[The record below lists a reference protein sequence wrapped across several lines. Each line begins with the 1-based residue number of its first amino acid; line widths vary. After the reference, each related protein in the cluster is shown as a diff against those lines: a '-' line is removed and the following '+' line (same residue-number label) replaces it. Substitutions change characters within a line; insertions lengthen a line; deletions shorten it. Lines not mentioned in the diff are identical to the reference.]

1 MSETL
6 EQVKQASIDGDDD
19 LAAEQ
24 TERALEEGVT
34 PADIVKQAIVP
45 AIEQSGKLWKAN
57 VYFLPDVVLS
67 TEAFKVAMGV
77 VESKLAE
84 ETTDKAGRFVMGV
97 VAGDMHDLGKSI
109 VIAMLTGAGF
119 EVIDLGVDVPTDVFI
134 EKAQS
139 LNPDIL
145 GVGCYMTTTMLEL
158 KDVMR
163 LLGEKGLRDKLKVM
177 IGGVPTTQTFADE
190 VGADAWGK
198 DALDAVE
205 KAKKLMGV

>member
-1 MSETL
+1 MSEIL
-6 EQVKQASIDGDDD
+6 EQVKQAIVDGDDD
-19 LAAEQ
+19 VATEQ
-24 TERALEEGVT
+24 TERALEKGVN
-34 PADIVKQAIVP
+34 PVDIVKQAIVP
-45 AIEQSGKLWKAN
+45 AIEQTGQLWKDN

-77 VESKLAE
+77 VESKISEA
-84 ETTDKAGRFVMGV
+84 TTDRAGRFVMGV

-119 EVIDLGVDVPTDVFI
+119 EVIDLGVDVPTEVFI

-163 LLGEKGLRDKLKVM
+163 LLGDKGLRDKLKVM
-177 IGGVPTTQTFADE
+177 IGGVPTTQAFANE